1 MKKIILAVFVILTTI
16 MLSSCLKIATP
27 EELLVSPALNQEK
40 REMKEAVDN
49 FRPPN
54 SASYPVIMSDSDR
67 SMSMIIS
74 DLDLDSSSEIIS
86 FYKSK
91 VDDKIGMFILK
102 KVDNIWVKKDDIKF
116 NTYEI
121 SEFMIEDLNGN
132 GKKEL
137 IVESYEPEN
146 TLNPRNYSIIYFD
159 NKEVKVIKE
168 IPNMIIEIA
177 DINSDGRKEI
187 FSITKNLSDLDYV
200 LNIDE
205 FDGSKIVNYRKK
217 VLKDIKKPYNI
228 SIGKIFDEQM
238 AIFIDYIGDNKY
250 ENTDILLFNKNRK
263 VLTDMRDI
271 QEFNKGNYQFNVQS
285 QDVDN
290 DGIIEV
296 GYKFKAPN
304 YSVSIQDTKEGGL
317 INGYFKI
324 KKDYKLELVKEVYE
338 NIKLGYVMNI
348 PKLFTGKYTIN
359 ENDMNTNINFINHL
373 GKEYPLIQ
381 INYIK
386 KYEWQ
391 QDNELR
397 NSMQLITENQDYVIA
412 GKVLDY
418 SDSLDDKERESY
430 LQMRSSVQI
439 LSNVIKERLYK

>member
-1 MKKIILAVFVILTTI
+1 M
-16 MLSSCLKIATP
+16 
-27 EELLVSPALNQEK
+27 
-40 REMKEAVDN
+40 
-49 FRPPN
+49 
-54 SASYPVIMSDSDR
+54 
-67 SMSMIIS
+67 
-74 DLDLDSSSEIIS
+74 
-86 FYKSK
+86 
-91 VDDKIGMFILK
+91 
-102 KVDNIWVKKDDIKF
+102 
-116 NTYEI
+116 
-121 SEFMIEDLNGN
+121 
-132 GKKEL
+132 
-137 IVESYEPEN
+137 
-146 TLNPRNYSIIYFD
+146 
-159 NKEVKVIKE
+159 IKE

-205 FDGSKIVNYRKK
+205 FDDSKIVNYRKK

-250 ENTDILLFNKNRK
+250 ENTDILLFNKDRK

-271 QEFNKGNYQFNVQS
+271 QEFNKGNYQFNAQS